1 MVPGS
6 QPGASQT
13 WPFGDQRSSSRPSS
27 PIYGG
32 RRSTGRGLANFD
44 LRVEQLVVRCGVL
57 CVRSLGYGDDLHG
70 RIGIWVTSRPARPA
84 TDRQVSQDHAGW
96 GSGRHRA
103 YMESCM
109 CAARNGACRGVG
121 VPPRRDGRMG
131 IMQASALAAT
141 CSCILLG
148 AARLEVGEKY
158 QFHRRW
164 SWLGWLA
171 AHAGWIG
178 SALFIV
184 GFGAWGVS
192 AAFWG

>member
-6 QPGASQT
+6 QQGASQT

-27 PIYGG
+27 G

-121 VPPRRDGRMG
+121 VPPRRDGRTW

-148 AARLEVGEKY
+148 AAHLEVGEKY